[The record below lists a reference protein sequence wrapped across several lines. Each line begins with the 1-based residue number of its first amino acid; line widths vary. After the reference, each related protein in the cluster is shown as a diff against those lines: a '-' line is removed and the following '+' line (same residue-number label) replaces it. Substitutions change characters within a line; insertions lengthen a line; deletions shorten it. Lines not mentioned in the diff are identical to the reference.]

1 MTMVQELPRQ
11 EQRIR
16 MSYAEFLTQIDE
28 HTHAEWVNGE
38 AIIFMPP
45 TSEHQDI
52 AGFLIAL
59 LRTFVRFY
67 RLGIILPAPFE
78 MKATP
83 DSYAREPDI
92 LFVAQANRSRIT
104 AKKLEGPADL
114 LIEII
119 SPESVTRDRDDKFY
133 EYQAAGVRE
142 YWVIDPRPR
151 RQRADFWV
159 LDAKGHYRP
168 VPLNEDDI
176 YHSTVLPNFWL
187 DVNWLWQAEMPDLI
201 RTFAQI
207 VGPEH
212 VIAALQPMLEN
223 PPPQA

>member
-1 MTMVQELPRQ
+1 MTSVKELPRQ

-28 HTHAEWVNGE
+28 HAHAEWVNGE
-38 AIIFMPP
+38 VTVFMPP

-67 RLGIILPAPFE
+67 RLGVVLPAPFE
-78 MKATP
+78 MKPTP
-83 DSYAREPDI
+83 DSNAREPDI
-92 LFVAQANRSRIT
+92 LFIAKDNLWRIT
-104 AKKLEGPADL
+104 DKKLEGPADL
-114 LIEII
+114 LVEII
-119 SPESVTRDRDDKFY
+119 STESVTRDRDDKFY

-142 YWVIDPRPR
+142 YWIVDPRPR

-159 LDAKGHYRP
+159 LDTKGQYRP
-168 VPLNEDDI
+168 VPLNEDGI
-176 YHSTVLPNFWL
+176 YHSTVIPHFWI
-187 DVNWLWQAEMPDLI
+187 DVNWLWQKELPDI
-201 RTFAQI
+201 IFTFAQI

-212 VIAALQPMLEN
+212 LIAALRQMTNSSESES
-223 PPPQA
+223 